1 MKTSIEELFDI
12 YATVML
18 SCSNAPWNEADDRR
32 AFFCGFNAC
41 LKLIDAMAVDMWANP
56 DKQETGLAGLHA
68 EFERFAI
75 RNDLDISTNH

>member
-12 YATVML
+12 YVTVMV
-18 SCSNAPWNEADDRR
+18 SHSIAPWDEANDIR

-41 LKLIDAMAVDMWANP
+41 LQLIDVMAVDMWANP
-56 DKQETGLAGLHA
+56 DKQESGLAGLHA